1 MGLPFKEMLTYET
14 ILAAL
19 VSTGALYLIVS
30 KCRCF
35 IRTNTNG
42 EGGLEW
48 GFGFTANDVLVNR
61 QQSSDPDEQN
71 ASKLARLKTIIDRQD

>member
-1 MGLPFKEMLTYET
+1 MGRPFKEMLTYET

-61 QQSSDPDEQN
+61 PQQEEDHN
-71 ASKLARLKTIIDRQD
+71 TVKLERLKTIMNHQD

>member
-1 MGLPFKEMLTYET
+1 MLTYET

-35 IRTNTNG
+35 IKTNTNG

-48 GFGFTANDVLVNR
+48 GFGFTSNDVLINR
-61 QQSSDPDEQN
+61 QHSDPGEQDTL
-71 ASKLARLKTIIDRQD
+71 KLERLKTIMHQD

>member
-1 MGLPFKEMLTYET
+1 MEYPFKQMLSYET

-48 GFGFTANDVLVNR
+48 GFGFTSNDVLINR
-61 QQSSDPDEQN
+61 QQSDPDEQT
-71 ASKLARLKTIIDRQD
+71 SIKLARLKTIMDHQE

>member
-1 MGLPFKEMLTYET
+1 MLTYET

-61 QQSSDPDEQN
+61 QISAEDEN
-71 ASKLARLKTIIDRQD
+71 TAKLARMKTIINRQD